1 MLVRIHRSCQQRFFL
16 LCGKIVGERPPCGQ
30 EVVDSGRKV
39 VAVALSAKQTR
50 MLDILARRAAWVT
63 AADLA
68 SELGVTTRSIRS
80 YTAALKELVESGAS
94 GYRLDREA
102 YDAFLADA
110 AAGAG
115 SGETADSPQERLVF
129 LVRRL
134 LDEPDGIDV
143 FETAESLFVSDS
155 TIESDLT
162 RMRGLLADTELTLT
176 RRGPVVQLA
185 GPEIARRK
193 LLSRLF
199 RDEMR
204 QGVVDIARIQ
214 EAFASEGLA
223 SFKSDLVEMLDA
235 RGFFVNEYG
244 INDVLLHMAVALD
257 RVAKNRVLPAAA
269 DPEVSE
275 TIRTLADDLGTLVTT
290 HFDVVLDPT
299 ELRYLAILLRTRVIA
314 PGAGSDTV
322 AEFVSDDDLEVVRG
336 IVARASTEYLVDLRD
351 ENFIVRLTLHVQN
364 LVARAHEKTYSRN
377 PLTRS
382 IKSSYPMIYELAV
395 YIASRLQ
402 AAEDI
407 VVNDDEIAYIAMHV
421 GAYLE
426 QQSRRRDAVTCAVI
440 CPNYYDMHI
449 LLRERLESAL
459 GDELDVTSVITSTEA
474 DWDAI
479 DADLVL
485 STIEPRG
492 RRENTVIVQ
501 PFLTEADIEHTRQ
514 AIARIRRQR
523 RRARIK
529 NDLLEYFDERLFLRN
544 FYARDPDSMIRALG
558 DRMIAAGAIDQDY
571 VDQTIEREH
580 MSSTAF
586 TDSLAVPHAMT
597 MSAKRTAI
605 AIVVNDTAMDW
616 GDARVNVIAYIA
628 FDAGGRASFQ
638 TVFDQ
643 FVEVF
648 SDRETV
654 LSLIRRTATFPTFI
668 DELVR
673 IIDS

>member
-1 MLVRIHRSCQQRFFL
+1 
-16 LCGKIVGERPPCGQ
+16 
-30 EVVDSGRKV
+30 
-39 VAVALSAKQTR
+39 
-50 MLDILARRAAWVT
+50 MLDILSRRAAWVT
-63 AADLA
+63 AAELA
-68 SELGVTTRSIRS
+68 GDLGVTTRSIRS
-80 YTAALKELVESGAS
+80 YAAALGDIVESGAS
-94 GYRLDREA
+94 GYRVRPEA
-102 YDAFLADA
+102 YA
-110 AAGAG
+110 AYLAGASSVDSAG
-115 SGETADSPQERLVF
+115 SPQERLVF

-134 LDEPDGIDV
+134 LDEPEGIDV
-143 FETAESLFVSDS
+143 YETAESLFVSES
-155 TIESDLT
+155 TLESDLT
-162 RMRGLLADTELTLT
+162 RMRGLLADTELALERHGAT
-176 RRGPVVQLA
+176 VQLA

-204 QGVVDIARIQ
+204 QGVIDVARIQ
-214 EAFASEGLA
+214 EAFSSSGL
-223 SFKSDLVEMLDA
+223 SGFKPDLVEMLDA

-257 RVAKNRVLPAAA
+257 RVSKNRVLPAVA

-275 TIRTLADDLGTLVTT
+275 TIRSLTEDLGGLVRR
-290 HFDVVLDPT
+290 HFDVELDLT

-314 PGAGSDTV
+314 PGAGADTV
-322 AEFVSDDDLEVVRG
+322 AEFVSEEDLQTVRG

-351 ENFIVRLTLHVQN
+351 EDFIVRLTLHVQN

-395 YIASRLQ
+395 YIASRLR
-402 AAEDI
+402 AAEGI
-407 VVNDDEIAYIAMHV
+407 EVNDDEIAYIAMHV

-426 QQSRRRDAVTCAVI
+426 QQSRRKDAVTCAVV
-440 CPNYYDMHI
+440 CPNYYDLHI
-449 LLRERLESAL
+449 LLRDRLESAL
-459 GDELDVTSVITSTEA
+459 GDELEVTSVITSTDV

-479 DADLVL
+479 EAGLVL
-485 STIEPRG
+485 TTLEPRVPH
-492 RRENTVIVQ
+492 ENTVVVQ
-501 PFLTEADIEHTRQ
+501 PFLTEADIAAIRQ
-514 AIARIRRQR
+514 AAARIRRQR

-529 NDLLEYFDERLFLRN
+529 NELLEYFDERLFLRD
-544 FYARDPDSMIRALG
+544 FYARDPIAMIRALG
-558 DRMIAAGAIDQDY
+558 ERMIAVGAIDQDY
-571 VDQTIEREH
+571 VDQSIERER

-597 MSAKRTAI
+597 MTAHRTAI
-605 AIVVNDTAMDW
+605 AIVVNDTPMDW
-616 GDARVNVIAYIA
+616 GDARVNVIAFIA

-648 SDRETV
+648 SDREAV
-654 LSLIRRTATFPTFI
+654 LGLIRRTDGFSSFI

>member
-1 MLVRIHRSCQQRFFL
+1 
-16 LCGKIVGERPPCGQ
+16 
-30 EVVDSGRKV
+30 
-39 VAVALSAKQTR
+39 
-50 MLDILARRAAWVT
+50 MLDILSRRAAWVT
-63 AADLA
+63 AAELA
-68 SELGVTTRSIRS
+68 HDLGVTTRSIRN
-80 YTAALKELVESGAS
+80 YVTEIKEAAAPLDLVESGPQ
-94 GYRLDREA
+94 GYRLDHDA
-102 YDAFLADA
+102 YELFLDESATA
-110 AAGAG
+110 VGTAGTGGTAG
-115 SGETADSPQERLVF
+115 SPQERLVF

-134 LDEPDGIDV
+134 LEEPDGIDV
-143 FETAESLFVSDS
+143 YETAESVFVSDS

-162 RMRGLLADTELTLT
+162 RMRGLLADTELALT
-176 RRGPVVQLA
+176 RHGGRVQLT

-204 QGVVDIARIQ
+204 QGVVDLARIQ
-214 EAFASEGLA
+214 EAFASPGLPA
-223 SFKSDLVEMLDA
+223 FKSDLVEMLDA

-257 RVAKNRVLPAAA
+257 RVKKQRALPAAS
-269 DPEVSE
+269 DPDVSE
-275 TIRTLADDLGTLVTT
+275 TIRVLADDLGSLVTR
-290 HFDVVLDPT
+290 HFDVALDPT
-299 ELRYLAILLRTRVIA
+299 ELHYLAILLRTRVIA
-314 PGAGSDTV
+314 PGAGEATV
-322 AEFVSDDDLEVVRG
+322 AEFVSEDDLEVVRS
-336 IVARASTEYLVDLRD
+336 IVARASSEYLVDLRD
-351 ENFIVRLTLHVQN
+351 EDFIVRLTLHVQN
-364 LVARAHEKTYSRN
+364 LVARAHEKSYSRN

-402 AAEDI
+402 TAEDI

-426 QQSRRRDAVTCAVI
+426 QQSRRRDAVTCAVV

-459 GDELDVTSVITSTEA
+459 GDELDVTSVITSTDA

-485 STIEPRG
+485 TTIDPRG
-492 RRENTVIVQ
+492 HRENAIVVQ
-501 PFLTEADIEHTRQ
+501 PFLTETDIDHTRQ

-529 NDLLEYFDERLFLRN
+529 NDLLEYFDESLFLRD
-544 FYARDPDSMIRALG
+544 FYARDPIAMIQALG
-558 DRMIAAGAIDQDY
+558 DRMIAADAIDQEY
-571 VDQTIEREH
+571 VDRTIERER

-616 GDARVNVIAYIA
+616 GDARVNVIAFIA
-628 FDAGGRASFQ
+628 FDAAGRGSFQ

-648 SDRETV
+648 SDREAV
-654 LSLIRRTATFPTFI
+654 LQLIRRSDTFAAFI

>member
-1 MLVRIHRSCQQRFFL
+1 M
-16 LCGKIVGERPPCGQ
+16 
-30 EVVDSGRKV
+30 
-39 VAVALSAKQTR
+39 ALSAKQTR

-63 AADLA
+63 ASELA
-68 SELGVTTRSIRS
+68 HDLGVTTRSIRS
-80 YTAALKELVESGAS
+80 YAAALKDMVESGAS
-94 GYRLDREA
+94 GYRLDAEA
-102 YDAFLADA
+102 YAAHLADA
-110 AAGAG
+110 SATDGG
-115 SGETADSPQERLVF
+115 VGSPQERLVF

-134 LDEPDGIDV
+134 LDEPEGIDV
-143 FETAESLFVSDS
+143 YETAESLFVSES

-162 RMRGLLADTELTLT
+162 RMRGLLADTELSLI
-176 RRGPVVQLA
+176 RHGSLVQLG

-204 QGVVDIARIQ
+204 NGVLDVAHIQ
-214 EAFASEGLA
+214 EAFASRGLA
-223 SFKSDLVEMLDA
+223 DFKSALVEMLDA

-257 RVAKNRVLPAAA
+257 RVAKDRVLPAAA
-269 DPEVSE
+269 DPDVSE
-275 TIRTLADDLGTLVTT
+275 TIHSLADDLGALVER
-290 HFDVVLDPT
+290 HFDVTLDPT

-314 PGAGSDTV
+314 PGAGRETV

-351 ENFIVRLTLHVQN
+351 ESFIVRLTLHVQN
-364 LVARAHEKTYSRN
+364 LVARAHEKSYSRN

-407 VVNDDEIAYIAMHV
+407 VINDDEIAYIAMHV

-426 QQSRRRDAVTCAVI
+426 QQSRRRDAVTCAVV

-459 GDELDVTSVITSTEA
+459 GDELDVTSVITSTDV
-474 DWDAI
+474 DWDAVP
-479 DADLVL
+479 ADLVL
-485 STIEPRG
+485 TTIDPVA
-492 RRENTVIVQ
+492 RRENVVVVQ
-501 PFLTEADIEHTRQ
+501 PFLTETDIEHTRQ
-514 AIARIRRQR
+514 AVARIRRQR

-529 NDLLEYFDERLFLRN
+529 SELLQYFDERLFLRN
-544 FYARDPDSMIRALG
+544 FFARDPFAMIQALG
-558 DRMIAAGAIDQDY
+558 ERMIAVGAIDQEY
-571 VDQTIEREH
+571 VDQTLERER

-605 AIVVNDTAMDW
+605 AIVINDAAMDW
-616 GDARVNVIAYIA
+616 GDGRVNVIAFIA

-648 SDRETV
+648 SDREAV
-654 LSLIRRTATFPTFI
+654 LQLIRRADTFTAFI

-673 IIDS
+673 MIDS

>member
-1 MLVRIHRSCQQRFFL
+1 
-16 LCGKIVGERPPCGQ
+16 
-30 EVVDSGRKV
+30 
-39 VAVALSAKQTR
+39 
-50 MLDILARRAAWVT
+50 MLDILSRRDAWIT
-63 AADLA
+63 AAELA
-68 SELGVTTRSIRS
+68 HDLGVTTRSIRT
-80 YTAALKELVESGAS
+80 YVAELKEAAAPLELVGSS
-94 GYRLDREA
+94 PNGYRLDRDA
-102 YDAFLADA
+102 YAAYLAGRESVA
-110 AAGAG
+110 ATASG
-115 SGETADSPQERLVF
+115 SPTAASPQERLTH
-129 LVRRL
+129 LARRL

-143 FETAESLFVSDS
+143 YETADRLHVSDS

-162 RMRGLLADTELTLT
+162 RMRGLLSDTELGLE
-176 RRGPVVQLA
+176 RHGGSVKLS

-204 QGVVDIARIQ
+204 QGVVDLARIQ
-214 EAFASEGLA
+214 EAFSSQGLA
-223 SFKSDLVEMLDA
+223 AFKSDLVEMLDA

-257 RVAKNRVLPAAA
+257 RVAKDRVLPAAV
-269 DPEVSE
+269 DPNASE
-275 TIRTLADDLGTLVTT
+275 TIRRLAADLGTLVTQ
-290 HFDVVLDPT
+290 HFDVTLDST

-314 PGAGSDTV
+314 PGAGADPVS
-322 AEFVSDDDLEVVRG
+322 EFVGEADLEIVRG
-336 IVARASTEYLVDLRD
+336 IVARASAEYLIDLRD
-351 ENFIVRLTLHVQN
+351 EDFIVRLTLHVQN
-364 LVARAHEKTYSRN
+364 LVARAHENSFSRN

-382 IKSSYPMIYELAV
+382 IKSSYPLIYELAV
-395 YIASRLQ
+395 FIASRLQ
-402 AAEDI
+402 TAEDI

-426 QQSRRRDAVTCAVI
+426 QQSRRQDAVTCAVV

-449 LLRERLESAL
+449 LLRDRLESAL
-459 GDELDVTSVITSTEA
+459 GDELDVTSVITSTDA
-474 DWDAI
+474 DWDSI

-485 STIEPRG
+485 TTIDPRG
-492 RRENTVIVQ
+492 RRDNALIVQ
-501 PFLTEADIEHTRQ
+501 PFLTESDIERTRA

-523 RRARIK
+523 RRAGIK
-529 NDLLEYFDERLFLRN
+529 NDLLEYFDESLFLRN
-544 FYARDPDSMIRALG
+544 FYARDPVTMIQALG

-571 VDQTIEREH
+571 VDRTIEREQ

-586 TDSLAVPHAMT
+586 TDSLAVPHAMA
-597 MSAKRTAI
+597 MSANRTAI

-616 GDARVNVIAYIA
+616 GDARVNVIAFIA
-628 FDAGGRASFQ
+628 FDAAGRGSFQ

-648 SDRETV
+648 SDREAV
-654 LSLIRRTATFPTFI
+654 LQLIRRTDSFAAFI

>member
-1 MLVRIHRSCQQRFFL
+1 
-16 LCGKIVGERPPCGQ
+16 
-30 EVVDSGRKV
+30 
-39 VAVALSAKQTR
+39 
-50 MLDILARRAAWVT
+50 MLDILSRRDGWIT
-63 AADLA
+63 AAELA
-68 SELGVTTRSIRS
+68 HDLGVTTRSIRT
-80 YTAALKELVESGAS
+80 YVAELKDAAAPFEPVVSS
-94 GYRLDREA
+94 PNGYRLDRDAYAAYRAGEEA
-102 YDAFLADA
+102 RATVAVGSA
-110 AAGAG
+110 AAA
-115 SGETADSPQERLVF
+115 SPQERLTH
-129 LVRRL
+129 LARRL
-134 LDEPDGIDV
+134 LDEPEGIDV
-143 FETAESLFVSDS
+143 YDTADRLHVSDS

-162 RMRGLLADTELTLT
+162 RMRGLLSDTELGLE
-176 RRGPVVQLA
+176 RHGGRVQLS

-204 QGVVDIARIQ
+204 QGVVDLARIQ
-214 EAFASEGLA
+214 EAFSSQGLA
-223 SFKSDLVEMLDA
+223 AFKSDLVEMLDA

-257 RVAKNRVLPAAA
+257 RVAKDRVLPTAV
-269 DPEVSE
+269 DPDASE
-275 TIRTLADDLGTLVTT
+275 TIRRLADDLGTLVVQ
-290 HFDVVLDPT
+290 HFDVALDAT

-314 PGAGSDTV
+314 PGAGADPVS
-322 AEFVSDDDLEVVRG
+322 EFVSRDDLEIVRG
-336 IVARASTEYLVDLRD
+336 IVARASAEYLIDLRD
-351 ENFIVRLTLHVQN
+351 EDFIVRLTLHVQN
-364 LVARAHEKTYSRN
+364 LVARAHENSFSRN

-382 IKSSYPMIYELAV
+382 IKSSYPLIYELAV
-395 YIASRLQ
+395 FIASRLQ

-426 QQSRRRDAVTCAVI
+426 QQSRRRDAVTCAVV

-449 LLRERLESAL
+449 LLRDRLESAL
-459 GDELDVTSVITSTEA
+459 GDELDVTSVITSTDA

-485 STIEPRG
+485 TTIDPHG
-492 RRENTVIVQ
+492 RRDNALIVQ
-501 PFLTEADIEHTRQ
+501 PFLTESDIERTRA

-523 RRARIK
+523 RRAGIK
-529 NDLLEYFDERLFLRN
+529 NDLLEYFDESLFLRN
-544 FYARDPDSMIRALG
+544 FYARDPVSMIQALG

-571 VDQTIEREH
+571 VDRTIEREH

-586 TDSLAVPHAMT
+586 TDSLAVPHAMA
-597 MSAKRTAI
+597 MSANRTAI

-616 GDARVNVIAYIA
+616 GDARVNVIAFIA
-628 FDAGGRASFQ
+628 FDAAGRGSFQ

-648 SDRETV
+648 SDREAV
-654 LSLIRRTATFPTFI
+654 LQLIRRTDSFAAFI

>member
-1 MLVRIHRSCQQRFFL
+1 
-16 LCGKIVGERPPCGQ
+16 
-30 EVVDSGRKV
+30 
-39 VAVALSAKQTR
+39 
-50 MLDILARRAAWVT
+50 MLDILSRRAAWVT
-63 AADLA
+63 AAELA
-68 SELGVTTRSIRS
+68 HDLGVTTRSIRS
-80 YTAALKELVESGAS
+80 YAAALGGLVESGPS
-94 GYRLDREA
+94 GYRVRADA
-102 YDAFLADA
+102 YAAYLADTTA
-110 AAGAG
+110 PEFEAG
-115 SGETADSPQERLVF
+115 SPQERLVF

-143 FETAESLFVSDS
+143 YETAESLFVSDS

-162 RMRGLLADTELTLT
+162 RIRGLLADGELALERQGAAVRLT
-176 RRGPVVQLA
+176 

-193 LLSRLF
+193 LISRLF

-204 QGVVDIARIQ
+204 QSVIDVARIQ
-214 EAFASEGLA
+214 EAFSSRGLA
-223 SFKSDLVEMLDA
+223 EFKSDLVGMLDA

-244 INDVLLHMAVALD
+244 INDVLLHMAVAID
-257 RVAKNRVLPAAA
+257 RVAKNRVLPAAVGENA
-269 DPEVSE
+269 VSD
-275 TIRTLADDLGTLVTT
+275 TIRSLGADLGDLVQR
-290 HFDVVLDPT
+290 HFDVGLDPT

-314 PGAGSDTV
+314 PGARDTV
-322 AEFVSDDDLEVVRG
+322 AEYVSDADLEVVRG
-336 IVARASTEYLVDLRD
+336 IVAKASSEYLVDLRD
-351 ENFIVRLTLHVQN
+351 ESFTVRLTLHVQN

-402 AAEDI
+402 AAEGI
-407 VVNDDEIAYIAMHV
+407 EVNDDEIAYIAMHV

-426 QQSRRRDAVTCAVI
+426 QQSRRRDAVTCAVV

-459 GDELDVTSVITSTEA
+459 GDELDITSVLTSTDVEWA
-474 DWDAI
+474 AI

-485 STIEPRG
+485 TTIDPRG
-492 RRENTVIVQ
+492 RRENAVIVQ
-501 PFLTEADIEHTRQ
+501 PFLTETDVEHVRQ
-514 AIARIRRQR
+514 SIARIRRQR
-523 RRARIK
+523 RRATIK
-529 NDLLEYFDERLFLRN
+529 NELLEYFDESLFLRN
-544 FYARDPDSMIRALG
+544 FYARDALTMIRALG
-558 DRMIAAGAIDQDY
+558 DRMIAADAIGPDY
-571 VDQTIEREH
+571 VEQSVEREQ

-586 TDSLAVPHAMT
+586 TDTLAVPHAMT

-616 GDARVNVIAYIA
+616 GDSRVNVIAFIA
-628 FDAGGRASFQ
+628 FSEGGRAAFQ

-648 SDRETV
+648 SDREAV
-654 LSLIRRTATFPTFI
+654 LGLIRRADTFTAFI

-673 IIDS
+673 IIDA

>member
-1 MLVRIHRSCQQRFFL
+1 MLVRIRRLFQQRFFL
-16 LCGKIVGERPPCGQ
+16 PCGKIAGERAPAGHR
-30 EVVDSGRKV
+30 VVDSCGKV

-63 AADLA
+63 AAELA
-68 SELGVTTRSIRS
+68 SELGVTTRSVRS
-80 YTAALKELVESGAS
+80 YTAALKDLVESGPS
-94 GYRLDREA
+94 GYRLDRAA
-102 YDAFLADA
+102 YDRRVEDEASGAVAGDA
-110 AAGAG
+110 
-115 SGETADSPQERLVF
+115 ADSPQERLVF

-143 FETAESLFVSDS
+143 YETAESLFVSDS

-162 RMRGLLADTELTLT
+162 RMRGLLADTELTLA
-176 RRGPVVQLA
+176 RHGAVVQLA

-214 EAFASEGLA
+214 EAFASQGLA

-257 RVAKNRVLPAAA
+257 RVAKDRVLPAAA

-275 TIRTLADDLGTLVTT
+275 TIRSLADDLGTLVTA

-322 AEFVSDDDLEVVRG
+322 AEFVSEDDLAVVRG

-364 LVARAHEKTYSRN
+364 LVARAHEKSYSRN

-501 PFLTEADIEHTRQ
+501 PFLTENDIERTRQ

-529 NDLLEYFDERLFLRN
+529 NDLLEYFDDGLFLRN
-544 FYARDPDSMIRALG
+544 FYARDPIAMIRALG
-558 DRMIAAGAIDQDY
+558 DRMIAVGAIDRDY
-571 VDQTIEREH
+571 VDKTIEREH

-605 AIVVNDTAMDW
+605 AIVLNDTAMDW
-616 GDARVNVIAYIA
+616 GDARVNVIAFIA
-628 FDAGGRASFQ
+628 FDADGRSSFQ

-648 SDRETV
+648 SDREAV
-654 LSLIRRTATFPTFI
+654 QGLIRRADTFPAFI

>member
-1 MLVRIHRSCQQRFFL
+1 M
-16 LCGKIVGERPPCGQ
+16 
-30 EVVDSGRKV
+30 
-39 VAVALSAKQTR
+39 ALSAKQTR

-63 AADLA
+63 ASELA
-68 SELGVTTRSIRS
+68 HDLGVTTRSIRS
-80 YTAALKELVESGAS
+80 YAAALKDMVESGTS
-94 GYRLDREA
+94 GYRLDKEA
-102 YDAFLADA
+102 YAAHLADA
-110 AAGAG
+110 SATDGG
-115 SGETADSPQERLVF
+115 VGSPQERLVF

-143 FETAESLFVSDS
+143 YETAESLFVSDS

-162 RMRGLLADTELTLT
+162 RMRGLLSDTELSLV
-176 RRGPVVQLA
+176 RHGSLVQLG

-204 QGVVDIARIQ
+204 NGVLDVAHIQ
-214 EAFASEGLA
+214 EAVASPGLA
-223 SFKSDLVEMLDA
+223 DFKSSLVEMLDA

-257 RVAKNRVLPAAA
+257 RVAKNLVLPAAS

-275 TIRTLADDLGTLVTT
+275 TIRSLAGDLGDLVAT
-290 HFDVVLDPT
+290 HFDVTLDPI

-314 PGAGSDTV
+314 PGAGRETV
-322 AEFVSDDDLEVVRG
+322 AEFVSDDDLEVVRN
-336 IVARASTEYLVDLRD
+336 IVAGASTEYLVDLRD

-364 LVARAHEKTYSRN
+364 LVARAHEKSYSRN

-402 AAEDI
+402 SAEDI
-407 VVNDDEIAYIAMHV
+407 VINDDEIAYIAMHV

-426 QQSRRRDAVTCAVI
+426 QQSRRQDAVTCAVV

-449 LLRERLESAL
+449 LLRERLENAL
-459 GDELDVTSVITSTEA
+459 GDELDVTSVITSTDV
-474 DWDAI
+474 DWDAVQ
-479 DADLVL
+479 ADLVL
-485 STIEPRG
+485 TTIDPLG
-492 RRENTVIVQ
+492 RRENAVIVQ
-501 PFLTEADIEHTRQ
+501 PFLTETDIEHTRQ
-514 AIARIRRQR
+514 AVARIRRQR

-544 FYARDPDSMIRALG
+544 FFARDAFAMIQALG
-558 DRMIAAGAIDQDY
+558 DRMIAVGAIDQDY
-571 VDQTIEREH
+571 VDQTIERER

-605 AIVVNDTAMDW
+605 AIVVNDSAMDW
-616 GDARVNVIAYIA
+616 GDGRVNVIAFIA
-628 FDAGGRASFQ
+628 FDEAGRASFQ

-648 SDRETV
+648 SDREAV
-654 LSLIRRTATFPTFI
+654 LQLIRRADTFTTFI

-673 IIDS
+673 MIDS